1 MERAG
6 SAQGDEP
13 VNAGTERPRAK
24 GATLRDLL
32 RFARPWRGAL
42 ALSLVLGLLAT
53 GAQLGQP
60 LAVGAITAALTDGRP
75 VAGPATLLVALFVLD
90 AGLSAAQ
97 GYLLGRTGEAVVLDL
112 RGRMIQ
118 RLLRL
123 PVPTYDR
130 RRVGDLVSRVG
141 ADTTLLRGALGS
153 SLTSIVAGALTF
165 LGAVALMVWVDAVLF
180 LVTLVCVAVAV
191 AAVFG
196 VSGRVRRATEE
207 AQGSL
212 GRLSAALE
220 RALGAIRTVKISRA
234 EARETE
240 AILSE
245 ARGAYG
251 AGLRVA
257 RLQAVVEPVT
267 TVVVQAAFVL
277 VLGVGAARL
286 ASGALALSDLVT
298 FLLLLTYLVAPLAT
312 VFFAVTDVQQGLAAL
327 SRLQEVLDEPE
338 EEEPRGVSAA
348 RPDAPKGGPMLRF
361 EGVSFGYDPGRPV
374 LRGVSFEAPEAGLT
388 ALVGPSGAGKS
399 TVFAL
404 IERFYEPQSGR
415 ILLDGTDVRDLP
427 LAELRRRVGYVEQ
440 ESPVM
445 AGTLRENLLYA
456 NPEATEGELREA
468 IRLAN
473 LDDFVGRLPD
483 GLDTE
488 VGDGGVLLSGGER
501 QRVAIA
507 RMLLLRPRLLLLDEV
522 TSALDARNERALRET
537 VSGVARERAVIAI
550 AHRLSTVVDAA
561 RIVVLEGG
569 RVRAVGTHRELLEGD
584 ELYRELVATQLLD
597 ADPTVRQFERRPR

>member
-1 MERAG
+1 MEEAG
-6 SAQGDEP
+6 
-13 VNAGTERPRAK
+13 GTPK

-32 RFARPWRGAL
+32 RFARPWRGVL
-42 ALSLVLGLLAT
+42 AVSLALGLLAT

-60 LAVGAITAALTDGRP
+60 LAVGAITAALTDGLP
-75 VAGPATLLVALFVLD
+75 VAGPAALLVALFVLD

-112 RGRMIQ
+112 RGRMIS

-123 PVPTYDR
+123 PVGTYDR

-165 LGAVALMVWVDAVLF
+165 FGAVALMVWVDPVLF
-180 LVTLVCVAVAV
+180 LVTLLCVAVAV

-196 VSGRVRRATEE
+196 VSGRVRRATGE
-207 AQGSL
+207 AQESL
-212 GRLSAALE
+212 GRLSASLE

-234 EARETE
+234 EDRETG
-240 AILSE
+240 AITSD
-245 ARGAYG
+245 ARAAYD
-251 AGLRVA
+251 AGVRVA
-257 RLQAVVEPVT
+257 RLQAVVEPITSVA
-267 TVVVQAAFVL
+267 VQASFVL

-286 ASGALALSDLVT
+286 ASGALTLADLVT
-298 FLLLLTYLVAPLAT
+298 FLLLLTYLVAPLVT
-312 VFFAVTDVQQGLAAL
+312 VFFAVTEVQQGLAAL
-327 SRLQEVLDEPE
+327 TRLQEVLDEPE
-338 EEEPRGVSAA
+338 EPQDS
-348 RPDAPKGGPMLRF
+348 PAPGTPGLRNGGPVVRF
-361 EGVSFGYDPGRPV
+361 EGVSFGYDPERPV
-374 LRGVSFEAPEAGLT
+374 LRDVSFEAPEVGLT

-404 IERFYEPQSGR
+404 IERFYEPDSGR
-415 ILLDGTDVRDLP
+415 ILLDGADVRELP
-427 LAELRRRVGYVEQ
+427 LGELRRAVGYVEQ
-440 ESPVM
+440 DSPVM
-445 AGTLRENLLYA
+445 AGSLRENLFYA
-456 NPEATEGELREA
+456 NPDAGEGELREA
-468 IRLAN
+468 MRLAN
-473 LDDFVGRLPD
+473 LDDFVARLPR

-488 VGDGGVLLSGGER
+488 VGDDGVLLSGGER

-507 RMLLLRPRLLLLDEV
+507 RMLLLKPRLLLLDEV

-537 VSGVARERAVIAI
+537 ILGVSRERAVIAI

-561 RIVVLEGG
+561 RIVVLESG

-597 ADPTVRQFERRPR
+597 ADPTIRHLERRPG